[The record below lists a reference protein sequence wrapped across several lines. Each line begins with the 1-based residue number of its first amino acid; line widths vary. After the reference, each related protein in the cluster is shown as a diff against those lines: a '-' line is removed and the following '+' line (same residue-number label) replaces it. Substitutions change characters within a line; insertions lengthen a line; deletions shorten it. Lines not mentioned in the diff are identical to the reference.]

1 MSKKSV
7 IICFNSMSAGVHLRS
22 FMFYNSWV
30 FRCKHVVL

>member
-1 MSKKSV
+1 
-7 IICFNSMSAGVHLRS
+7 MSAGVHLRS